1 MNLQTI
7 VVESLISTDPD
18 DDLDLRGDD
27 AWGLALDQRAFGPR
41 RLVVAFANPFG
52 RLLGL
57 AHAPR
62 TDPTWYAMAC
72 CLDHF
77 GPGPAAA
84 IVYCD
89 EPVTAGPP
97 PSDLRARF
105 EFARRVACNYDVHLI
120 DWFACDDDMFRS
132 SRIALDP
139 DGEWWDVPA

>member
-7 VVESLISTDPD
+7 VVESLISTNPD

-27 AWGLALDQRAFGPR
+27 AWALALDQRAFGPR
-41 RLVVAFANPFG
+41 RLVVAFANSLG
-52 RLLGL
+52 RLVGL

-77 GPGPAAA
+77 GPGPSAA

-89 EPVTAGPP
+89 EPVTWEPP
-97 PSDLRARF
+97 PPELGAQFECARQ
-105 EFARRVACNYDVHLI
+105 VASNYDVHLV
-120 DWFACDDDMFRS
+120 DWFACDDQTFRS

-139 DGEWWDVPA
+139 DGEWWDLPG